1 MFGLAQSMKLNHPYM
16 LTDVLIIPR
25 VNVTVQIEVTVVKY
39 FLCVVAFRKAIE
51 TKTEEQ

>member
-1 MFGLAQSMKLNHPYM
+1 MKLNHPYRS
-16 LTDVLIIPR
+16 TDVPVIPR
-25 VNVTVQIEVTVVKY
+25 VNITLQIEVTVVKY